1 MASNAR
7 TAPAPLT
14 ERVILDAALELIAE
28 AGVEQMSMRQLSG
41 RLGVSLG
48 ATYRHVATREELLA
62 LCARELWAQA
72 LRPRLEHEDP
82 MAWVREQMSSVY
94 TVVSA
99 YPGMASYMIAR
110 IDLAQSPMAA
120 VQQALLEA
128 GQPPEV
134 EEVIRLVLSFYL
146 MGVMLAGPD
155 IFAAIGI
162 ADPRPDIERGLD
174 LILGPAL
181 GRPNAARKPT
191 KGRRGRLRSSP

>member
-1 MASNAR
+1 MTSR
-7 TAPAPLT
+7 TRAAPATLT

-28 AGVEQMSMRQLSG
+28 SGVEQMSMRLLSG

-48 ATYRHVATREELLA
+48 ATYRHVATREDLLA
-62 LCARELWAQA
+62 LCARELWARA
-72 LRPRLEHEDP
+72 LRPRTEGEDP

-94 TVVSA
+94 SVVSA

-110 IDLAQSPMAA
+110 IDLAQSPMNA

-134 EEVIRLVLSFYL
+134 EETIRLVLSFYL
-146 MGVMLAGPD
+146 MGVMLAGPG
-155 IFAAIGI
+155 IFGAIGI

-181 GRPNAARKPT
+181 GQSSAATPKPAR
-191 KGRRGRLRSSP
+191 GRRGRLR